1 MASTSVASTSGRGWR
16 DRAREDPSLSEI
28 LYVLQRRRLLIVGVV
43 LVLAGIALLF
53 GLFREPVYTAEAKVS
68 VRPQEK
74 LDSEEAKLAFL
85 EEVRGAVVTQEM
97 LSEVRRRAG
106 WEAKPKA
113 FSERLDPRTVVDTD
127 GGPGLQIRF
136 LGDEPGQAAL
146 AANAY
151 AELFVEGV
159 EDLGDRP
166 LADGVPVAEAVV
178 QQKALPG
185 EYSPRP
191 LIYAAIVAGAGLLI
205 GGAAALILEGR
216 ASGWRGVRDAE
227 LTLRVPVLGTIP
239 DYSSK
244 KTEG

>member
-1 MASTSVASTSGRGWR
+1 VASTSVASTSGRGWR

-68 VRPQEK
+68 VRPQEE

-106 WEAKPKA
+106 WEAEPKA

-127 GGPGLQIRF
+127 GEPGLQIRF

-159 EDLGDRP
+159 ENLGNRP
-166 LADGVPVAEAVV
+166 LADSVPVAEAVV

-191 LIYAAIVAGAGLLI
+191 LIYAAIAAGAGLLI

>member
-1 MASTSVASTSGRGWR
+1 VTSTSGRR
-16 DRAREDPSLSEI
+16 DKAREDPSLSEI

-68 VRPQEK
+68 VRPQAK
-74 LDSEEAKLAFL
+74 LDGEEAMLAFL

-106 WEAKPKA
+106 WEAEPKA
-113 FSERLDPRTVVDTD
+113 FSERLDPRTVVDSD
-127 GGPGLQIRF
+127 GLPGLQIRF
-136 LGDEPGQAAL
+136 HGDDPGQAAL
-146 AANAY
+146 AAHAY

-166 LADGVPVAEAVV
+166 PAGGLQVAEALVE
-178 QQKALPG
+178 QKALPG
-185 EYSPRP
+185 DYRPRP
-191 LIYAAIVAGAGLLI
+191 LIYAAIAAGVGLLI

-244 KTEG
+244 RTDG

>member
-1 MASTSVASTSGRGWR
+1 MTSTSGRGWR
-16 DRAREDPSLSEI
+16 DKAREDPSLSEI

-68 VRPQEK
+68 VRPQVK
-74 LDSEEAKLAFL
+74 LDDEAMLAFL

-106 WEAKPKA
+106 WEGEPKA
-113 FSERLDPRTVVDTD
+113 FSERLDPRTVADSD

-136 LGDEPGQAAL
+136 HGDDPGQAAL

-151 AELFVEGV
+151 AELFVERV
-159 EDLGDRP
+159 EDLGDRLP
-166 LADGVPVAEAVV
+166 AGGVQVAEALVE
-178 QQKALPG
+178 QKALPG
-185 EYSPRP
+185 DYRPRP
-191 LIYAAIVAGAGLLI
+191 LIYAAIAAGVGLLI

-244 KTEG
+244 RTEG

>member
-1 MASTSVASTSGRGWR
+1 VASTSVASTSGRGWR

-68 VRPQEK
+68 VRPQEE

-106 WEAKPKA
+106 WEAEPKA

-127 GGPGLQIRF
+127 GEPGLQIRF

-159 EDLGDRP
+159 ENLGNRP

-191 LIYAAIVAGAGLLI
+191 LIYAAIAAGAGLLI

>member
-1 MASTSVASTSGRGWR
+1 MASTSGRRYGAR
-16 DRAREDPSLSEI
+16 DDPSLSEI
-28 LYVLQRRRLLIVGVV
+28 LYVLQRRSLLILGVV
-43 LVLAGIALLF
+43 LVLAGIALFF
-53 GLFREPVYTAEAKVS
+53 GLFSEPVYTAEARVS
-68 VRPQEK
+68 VRPQER
-74 LDSEEAKLAFL
+74 LDGEEAMLAFL

-106 WEAKPKA
+106 WEAGPQA
-113 FSERLDPRTVVDTD
+113 FSERLDPRTVVDT
-127 GGPGLQIRF
+127 GSGPGLEIRF
-136 LGDEPGQAAL
+136 LGNEPGQAAL

-159 EDLGDRP
+159 EDLGD
-166 LADGVPVAEAVV
+166 GVPVAEASVE
-178 QQKALPG
+178 QRALPG
-185 EYSPRP
+185 DYSPRP
-191 LIYAAIVAGAGLLI
+191 LIYAAIAAGAGLLI

>member
-1 MASTSVASTSGRGWR
+1 VTSTSGRGWR
-16 DRAREDPSLSEI
+16 DRERDDPSLSEI
-28 LYVLQRRRLLIVGVV
+28 LYVLQRRRLLVVGIV

-53 GLFREPVYTAEAKVS
+53 GIFREPVYTAEAKVS
-68 VRPQEK
+68 VRPQEE
-74 LDSEEAKLAFL
+74 LDGEEAMLAFL

-106 WEAKPKA
+106 WEAEPKA
-113 FSERLDPRTVVDTD
+113 FSERLDPRTVANTD

-159 EDLGDRP
+159 EDIGD
-166 LADGVPVAEAVV
+166 DVPVAEAVV
-178 QQKALPG
+178 EQRAVAG
-185 EYSPRP
+185 DYSPRP
-191 LIYAAIVAGAGLLI
+191 LIYAAIAAGAGLLI
-205 GGAAALILEGR
+205 GGAAALSLEGR
-216 ASGWRGVRDAE
+216 ASGWRGVRDVE
-227 LTLRVPVLGTIP
+227 LMLRVPVLGTIP

>member
-1 MASTSVASTSGRGWR
+1 VASTSGRR
-16 DRAREDPSLSEI
+16 DRARDDPSLSEI
-28 LYVLQRRRLLIVGVV
+28 LYVLQRRSLLILGVV

-53 GLFREPVYTAEAKVS
+53 GLFSEPVYTAEARVS
-68 VRPQEK
+68 VRPQER
-74 LDSEEAKLAFL
+74 LDGEEAMLAFL

-106 WEAKPKA
+106 WEAGPQA
-113 FSERLDPRTVVDTD
+113 FSERLDPRTVVDT
-127 GGPGLQIRF
+127 GSGPGLEIRF
-136 LGDEPGQAAL
+136 LGNEPGQAAL

-159 EDLGDRP
+159 EDLGD
-166 LADGVPVAEAVV
+166 GVPVAEASVE
-178 QQKALPG
+178 QRALPG
-185 EYSPRP
+185 DYSPRP
-191 LIYAAIVAGAGLLI
+191 LIYAAIAAGAGLLI

-244 KTEG
+244 ETEG

>member
-1 MASTSVASTSGRGWR
+1 MTSTSGRGMAR
-16 DRAREDPSLSEI
+16 DDPSLSEI

-53 GLFREPVYTAEAKVS
+53 GLFREPVYTAEARVS
-68 VRPQEK
+68 VRPQEE
-74 LDSEEAKLAFL
+74 LDGEEAMLAFL
-85 EEVRGAVVTQEM
+85 EGVRGAVVTQEM

-106 WEAKPKA
+106 WEGEPKA
-113 FSERLDPRTVVDTD
+113 FSERLDPRTEVNTD

-136 LGDEPGQAAL
+136 LGNEPGQAAL

-178 QQKALPG
+178 EQRAVPG
-185 EYSPRP
+185 DYSPRP
-191 LIYAAIVAGAGLLI
+191 LIYAAIAAGAGLLI

>member
-1 MASTSVASTSGRGWR
+1 VASTSGRGWR

-28 LYVLQRRRLLIVGVV
+28 LYVLHRRRLLIVGVV

-68 VRPQEK
+68 VRPQEE
-74 LDSEEAKLAFL
+74 LDGEEAMLAFL

-97 LSEVRRRAG
+97 MSEVRRRAG
-106 WEAKPKA
+106 WEAEPKA
-113 FSERLDPRTVVDTD
+113 FSERLDPRTVVNTD

-151 AELFVEGV
+151 AELFVKGV

-166 LADGVPVAEAVV
+166 LADGVPVAEAAVE
-178 QQKALPG
+178 QKALPG
-185 EYSPRP
+185 DYSPRP
-191 LIYAAIVAGAGLLI
+191 LIYAAIAAGAGLLI
-205 GGAAALILEGR
+205 GGAAALILEGQT
-216 ASGWRGVRDAE
+216 SGWRGVRDAE

-244 KTEG
+244 RTEG

>member
-1 MASTSVASTSGRGWR
+1 VASTSVASTSGRGWR

-68 VRPQEK
+68 IRPQEE

-106 WEAKPKA
+106 WEAEPKA

-127 GGPGLQIRF
+127 GEPGLQIRF

-178 QQKALPG
+178 EQKALPG
-185 EYSPRP
+185 DYSPRP
-191 LIYAAIVAGAGLLI
+191 LIYAAIAAGAGLLI

-244 KTEG
+244 RTEG